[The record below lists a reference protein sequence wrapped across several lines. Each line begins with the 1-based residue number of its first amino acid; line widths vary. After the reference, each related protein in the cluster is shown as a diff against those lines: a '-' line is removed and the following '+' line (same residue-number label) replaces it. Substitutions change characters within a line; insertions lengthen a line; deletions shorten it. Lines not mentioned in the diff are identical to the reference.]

1 MSLILFWKLLK
12 SYFLFGNSGNGLSWI
27 LGFSPSPPLSLAS
40 VFGDPFELRRSK
52 LVVGD
57 VDVVFGDVDV
67 VVASSSSSPIGEV
80 DVGDDA
86 GDLPFS
92 FGWKKRF
99 ENSIVDAKKKFIL
112 CLHSIK

>member
-1 MSLILFWKLLK
+1 
-12 SYFLFGNSGNGLSWI
+12 
-27 LGFSPSPPLSLAS
+27 LSLAS

-99 ENSIVDAKKKFIL
+99 ENSIVDAKKQNLFYVYTAL
-112 CLHSIK
+112 SSNWLQQT